1 MTRAGPIF
9 LVTGLAALAACTPPG
24 GSGRGRFGPAPL
36 SVEPVYVNPPNVP
49 QLNGV
54 SAAVKVGLVLYIS
67 AQVPMDTAGR
77 LVAPGDLAGQ
87 VSQAMDNLFTVVR
100 AARGVPPDL
109 VKLTIYHLPAG
120 ADQID
125 ILRDAMVARFPPGR
139 APALTLVSVPS
150 FPVPD
155 LLLTVDGVAM
165 LRGEFPDRT
174 RDRP

>member
-1 MTRAGPIF
+1 MRRARLILLTG
-9 LVTGLAALAACTPPG
+9 GLATLDACAPPG
-24 GSGRGRFGPAPL
+24 GPGRGGFNPVPL
-36 SVEPVYVNPPNVP
+36 SVEPVYVNPPSVP

-87 VSQAMDNLFTVVR
+87 ATQALDNLFAVVR

-109 VKLTIYHLPAG
+109 VKLTIYHLTAS
-120 ADQID
+120 ADQIG
-125 ILRDAMVARFPPGR
+125 ILRDAVVARFPPGK
-139 APALTLVSVPS
+139 APAVTLVSVPS

-155 LLLTVDGVAM
+155 LLLTIEGVAM
-165 LRGEFPDRT
+165 LRGEFPDRA

>member
-1 MTRAGPIF
+1 MRRSELILLAA
-9 LVTGLAALAACTPPG
+9 GLAAVAGCAPTG
-24 GSGRGRFGPAPL
+24 GPGRGRFNPVPL
-36 SVEPVYVNPPNVP
+36 SVEPVYVNPPSVP

-54 SAAVKVGLVLYIS
+54 SAAVKVGLTLYVS

-77 LVAPGDLAGQ
+77 LVAPGDRAGQ
-87 VSQAMDNLFTVVR
+87 VAQALENLFTVVR

-109 VKLTIYHLPAG
+109 VKLTIYHLPAS
-120 ADQID
+120 ADQIGVM
-125 ILRDAMVARFPPGR
+125 RDAVVARFPPGKS
-139 APALTLVSVPS
+139 PALTLVSVPT

-155 LLLTVDGVAM
+155 LLLTIEGVAM